1 MSEQGLVR
9 QESSVVAM
17 RERMEEE
24 RQRVEM
30 IREYQKSVLR
40 KGIDYGEIPGAG
52 RKLVLF
58 KPGAESLLR
67 WHRFSVPDPIIIAED
82 HNWETGHHYFT
93 VKQVVTDEMG
103 RSWAMIR
110 AASSAEKKFKRYRGE
125 DVDVDATNSQVDNI
139 LAMANK
145 RALVAVTRLATATSG
160 LFDEEYEENKPP
172 PPPPARKPT
181 RPTKYGA
188 SGPPT
193 DPKQDEWRAGF
204 AGQLETLMASLDKDG
219 AIWSR
224 IIGAHGIA
232 VTGEVPNRDKALQ
245 LFREYQENLDKVVP
259 DDKEADQPEMPV

>member
-1 MSEQGLVR
+1 MSESGLVR
-9 QESSVVAM
+9 QETSVVAM
-17 RERMEEE
+17 RERMEEQ
-24 RQRVEM
+24 RQRVEL
-30 IREYQKSVLR
+30 IREYQRSVLR

-67 WHRFSVPDPIIIAED
+67 WHQFSVPEPIIIVED
-82 HNWETGHHYFT
+82 HDWETGHHYFA

-110 AASSAEKKFKRYRGE
+110 AASSAEKKFKRYRGD

-181 RPTKYGA
+181 RPPK
-188 SGPPT
+188 PPT
-193 DPKQDEWRAGF
+193 DPKHDDWRAGF

-219 AIWSR
+219 AIWTR
-224 IIGAHGIA
+224 IIGAHGFA
-232 VTGEVPNRDKALQ
+232 VTGEVPNRDKALA
-245 LFREYQENLDKVVP
+245 LFREYQEKLDEKT
-259 DDKEADQPEMPV
+259 